1 MMNST
6 EPCKYDGKSFRKFLV
21 DNGISPDSANSYA
34 SYLNGISDLLG
45 KPIDA
50 LAANDEVLNDELR
63 QIHIYDRGKWTSA
76 LKWLF
81 KFFHVNQE
89 PHLKSCEDHQIGKD
103 QLDAIVKVDGESIKN
118 LNDPIFRYMS
128 ADRYYELIEDR
139 YIALTHISHW
149 EDPYEGFIYRGG
161 IGANNGLADGIY
173 DLFKSVYGQSWTLE
187 GKESDVLWRA
197 MANGTRGGLV
207 RIQTTVRKLAECL
220 LQQVKSSAI
229 LGKGLI
235 RIAGIEYKD
244 EVEFKDE
251 LNQANL
257 ARLLNGDEECKLGF
271 LFFKREEFKQER
283 EVRVAV
289 LADEACINRTE
300 CKRGDLLKFKVDPG
314 KLIEE
319 VLVDPCMGRREYER
333 LVCRT
338 KFAVPELSLDK
349 IKQSK
354 LFDWPVIR

>member
-1 MMNST
+1 MMIST
-6 EPCKYDGKSFRKFLV
+6 ESRKYDRKGFCEFLKRN
-21 DNGISPDSANSYA
+21 DITPDSANSYA

-50 LAANDEVLNDELR
+50 LAANDETLNDELR

-81 KFFHVNQE
+81 KFLHDNQE
-89 PHLKSCEDHQIGKD
+89 PDLKSCEDRQIGED
-103 QLDAIVKVDGESIKN
+103 QLNAVVKVDGESIKN
-118 LNDPIFRYMS
+118 LNDPIFRYMP
-128 ADRYYELIEDR
+128 ADRYYELIENR

-161 IGANNGLADGIY
+161 IGTNNGLADGIY
-173 DLFKSVYGQSWTLE
+173 DLFKSVYGQSWTVE

-197 MANGTRGGLV
+197 MANGKRGNLV

-220 LQQVKSSAI
+220 LQQVKSSAM
-229 LGKGLI
+229 LDKGLM
-235 RIAGIEYKD
+235 RIVRIEYKD
-244 EVEFKDE
+244 EAKFNEE
-251 LNQANL
+251 LNQENL

-283 EVRVAV
+283 EVRVVV
-289 LADEACINRTE
+289 LADGDCIIRSK
-300 CKRGDLLKFKVDPG
+300 CKRGDLLKFEVNPG
-314 KLIEE
+314 KLIDE

-338 KFAVPELSLDK
+338 KFAVPELSLDN

-354 LFDWPVIR
+354 LFSWPVIR

>member
-6 EPCKYDGKSFRKFLV
+6 ESRKYDRKEFCEFLKRN
-21 DNGISPDSANSYA
+21 DITPDSANSYA

-45 KPIDA
+45 KSIDK
-50 LAANDEVLNDELR
+50 LAANDEALNDELR

-81 KFFHVNQE
+81 KFLHDNQE
-89 PHLKSCEDHQIGKD
+89 PHCEDRQIGD
-103 QLDAIVKVDGESIKN
+103 NQLNAVIKVDGESIKN
-118 LNDPIFRYMS
+118 LNDPIFRYMP

-139 YIALTHISHW
+139 YIALTHVSHW
-149 EDPYEGFIYRGG
+149 EDPCEGFIYRGG

-173 DLFKSVYGQSWTLE
+173 DLFKSVYGQSWTVE
-187 GKESDVLWRA
+187 GGESDVLWRA

-229 LGKGLI
+229 SGKGLM

-244 EVEFKDE
+244 EAAFNDE
-251 LNQANL
+251 LNQENL
-257 ARLLNGDEECKLGF
+257 TRLLNGDEECKLGF
-271 LFFKREEFKQER
+271 LFFKREEFRQER

-300 CKRGDLLKFKVDPG
+300 CNRGDLLKFKVDPG

-319 VLVDPCMGRREYER
+319 VLVDPCMGRRKYEQ

-338 KFAVPELSLDK
+338 KFAVPELSLDN
-349 IKQSK
+349 IKQSM
-354 LFDWPVIR
+354 LFSWPVIR